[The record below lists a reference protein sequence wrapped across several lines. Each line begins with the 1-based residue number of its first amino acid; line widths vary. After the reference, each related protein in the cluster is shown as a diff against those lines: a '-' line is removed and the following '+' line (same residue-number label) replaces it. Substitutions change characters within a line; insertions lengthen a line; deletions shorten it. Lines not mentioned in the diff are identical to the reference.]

1 MQNPPVQAAAPPGDA
16 PQNAFAQNPLSQNPV
31 LRGPLSQGPMPQV
44 IENKQGR
51 QLVHRVQNSN
61 ERVDMVSNSS
71 LILAMDHNIPRLQVD
86 NPDLLTLT
94 PLSANQVQIHAK
106 KNGITNVSLWD
117 EQNRL
122 YTVEVG
128 IRADAKALSELLKE
142 QFPGAAIKLQ
152 PTNSG
157 VIIRGFVDR
166 PEDVSKIISI
176 AQDEYPKVV
185 NNMRVGGT
193 PQVILHVK
201 VMEVSRTKLRQ
212 LGVDFSTLFNQG
224 NSFFSSTAAGVGKLT
239 GVSQV
244 VAAGQTPITSTV
256 GAGGNAP
263 TVALGIVD
271 QSSGFFLFI
280 SALQK
285 NELLKVLAEP
295 TLVTVSG
302 RPAYFLSGGEMPIP
316 IPQSL
321 GTISIQFRKFGTQVD
336 FVPIVLGNGRIRL
349 EVRPKISEIDPTIG
363 TTLNNTTV
371 PGFRTREVD
380 TAVELMAGQTL
391 ALAGLIQTE
400 VQTTVQ
406 GVPYLMDVPYLGV
419 PFRYTT
425 DTVNEVELLI
435 MVRPE
440 LAEPLDCDQV
450 PRIGPGV
457 STTVPDNCGLY
468 FHGYTEV
475 PFDGDALGPQT
486 PPPGA
491 GNGFGPVETQPGEAI
506 PAGRPV
512 DQNSPQAGRD
522 ARAASP
528 YATAGQRQSSQD
540 GYVRGTDLGAPA
552 GNVSVRRTPAN
563 PNNRANPQGRQF
575 LPGANSNSEPPAFLG
590 PTGYDVGN

>member
-1 MQNPPVQAAAPPGDA
+1 
-16 PQNAFAQNPLSQNPV
+16 
-31 LRGPLSQGPMPQV
+31 
-44 IENKQGR
+44 
-51 QLVHRVQNSN
+51 
-61 ERVDMVSNSS
+61 MVANSS

-86 NPDLLTLT
+86 NPELLTLT

-106 KNGITNVSLWD
+106 KTGITNVSLWD
-117 EQNRL
+117 EQNHL
-122 YTVEVG
+122 YSVEVA
-128 IRADAKALSELLKE
+128 IRADAKVLAELLKE
-142 QFPGAAIKLQ
+142 QFPGAAVKLQ
-152 PTNSG
+152 PTNAG
-157 VIIRGFVDR
+157 VIISGFVDR
-166 PEDVSKIISI
+166 PEDVAKIISI

-212 LGVDFSTLFNQG
+212 LGVDFASVFNSG
-224 NSFFSSTAAGVGKLT
+224 NSFFSSTAAGVGKLA
-239 GVSQV
+239 GLPQV
-244 VAAGQTPITSTV
+244 VGGATQAVTTTV
-256 GAGGNAP
+256 GTGTTAP

-280 SALQK
+280 SALQR
-285 NELLKVLAEP
+285 NQLLKVLAEP

-371 PGFRTREVD
+371 PGFRSREVD

-391 ALAGLIQTE
+391 ALAGLIQT
-400 VQTTVQ
+400 QIQSTVQ

-419 PFRYTT
+419 PFRFTT
-425 DTVNEVELLI
+425 DTVNEIELLI

-450 PRIGPGV
+450 PPIGPGM
-457 STTVPDNCGLY
+457 TTVEPDNCGLY
-468 FHGYTEV
+468 FRGYTEV
-475 PFDGDALGPQT
+475 PFNGDALGPAGPGPGPGQG
-486 PPPGA
+486 PGPGIGPNGGMSPVEMSPGEQIPPGA
-491 GNGFGPVETQPGEAI
+491 PIDSILPPGS
-506 PAGRPV
+506 
-512 DQNSPQAGRD
+512 NRD
-522 ARAASP
+522 ARVTRPSARPVSTRPSSAA
-528 YATAGQRQSSQD
+528 AIARGMDLNTTAD
-540 GYVRGTDLGAPA
+540 GAPA
-552 GNVSVRRTPAN
+552 GQPRTPRVIDPTSKSGSSCPRQIRIPSPPRSSA
-563 PNNRANPQGRQF
+563 PQVM
-575 LPGANSNSEPPAFLG
+575 
-590 PTGYDVGN
+590 T